1 MVAKGHD
8 HPEEIVEMG
17 VAFVIGDAFGFYDEQ
32 ALEGMY
38 YFLNLFPLVRV
49 LLDLAGVALDDLVY
63 AFVFLYED

>member
-1 MVAKGHD
+1 
-8 HPEEIVEMG
+8 
-17 VAFVIGDAFGFYDEQ
+17 
-32 ALEGMY
+32 MY